1 MRSFIAANA
10 AAIASAAFMDKLE
23 HNFIQFVAQYNKA
36 YTTYEEYQFRFTNY
50 KIADA
55 EIEKFNSKNGS
66 SVHAHNNMSDWTRE
80 EYSKLMG
87 LKNAG
92 SSNTKSS
99 LRHVATNAPIA
110 NNIDWVAA
118 GMVNPIKDQGQ
129 CGSCWAFSTTA
140 ADESAWAIK
149 TGTLLSFSEQQLVDC
164 STAQGNMG
172 CGGGWYYW
180 AWDYL
185 MTSGQMLES
194 DYPYT
199 STAGVSGA
207 CQYNSAKT
215 YGNTASPTDYVEV
228 GATTADIKSALNVGP
243 LSVAIAANTFYFQ
256 FYSGG
261 VLTDAKCGTTIDHA
275 VVAVG
280 YGTDPTYGDYYLV
293 RNSWGTGW
301 GMSGY
306 VKIGVADGL
315 GICGINQDVAYP
327 LFA

>member
-1 MRSFIAANA
+1 
-10 AAIASAAFMDKLE
+10 
-23 HNFIQFVAQYNKA
+23 
-36 YTTYEEYQFRFTNY
+36 
-50 KIADA
+50 
-55 EIEKFNSKNGS
+55 
-66 SVHAHNNMSDWTRE
+66 
-80 EYSKLMG
+80 MG

-92 SSNTKSS
+92 LPNTKSP
-99 LRHVATNAPIA
+99 LRHVATNAPVA
-110 NNIDWVAA
+110 NEINWVTA
-118 GMVNPIKDQGQ
+118 GKVNPIKDQGQ
-129 CGSCWAFSTTA
+129 CGSCWAFSTAA

-164 STAQGNMG
+164 AWDQGNLG
-172 CGGGWYYW
+172 CSGGWYYW

-185 MTSGQMLES
+185 TNSGQMLES

-199 STAGVSGA
+199 STYGVTGA
-207 CQYNSAKT
+207 CQYNSAKA

-243 LSVAIAANTFYFQ
+243 LSVAIEADTYYYQ
-256 FYSGG
+256 SYSSG
-261 VLTDAKCGTTIDHA
+261 VLTGAACGTYIDHA

-280 YGTDPTYGDYYLV
+280 YGTDAIYGEYYLV

-306 VKIGVADGL
+306 VKIGMADGV
-315 GICGINQDVAYP
+315 GICGINQYLAYP